1 MRHIDMYLDVVQKNA
16 GGGGTGGITPSGTK
30 VIKTNGKHDVTSFA
44 EADVQVPIP
53 EAPTGKKVISVTE
66 NGVSTHDVASFAQ
79 AEVNVAVPMPAE
91 PTGEKVVNITSNGT
105 STEDVKSFA
114 TAKINVNVPSEG
126 ITPTGTKTI
135 TENGTHDVTD
145 FAQASVQV
153 PIPPEPAGEKVIE
166 ITANGNTKHDVK
178 AFATADV
185 RVNVPSTGIVP
196 EGVKEI
202 TSNGTHDVAQY
213 AQAKVNVPQ
222 GVTPTGTKEI
232 SVTQNGEVTEDVSTY
247 KSVHIVTNVP
257 SAGGSGVPQEKYNQL
272 LSVVNGKVRETNFVN
287 EDMTAIKDYLFQN
300 NTVTVSYTF
309 ENVKTVGKY
318 AFANSESLMSQTKMS
333 ALHLPIA
340 ASLGDGCFQNC
351 MRLET
356 LDTPNVTTLYG
367 PNIFSRCNFL
377 ERIVMP
383 KLATYNLQSFR
394 NQYKPPVKLLDIL
407 GGRNELDLS
416 ELTSL
421 QTIVIRKTDAVVPL
435 YSIVSTSVQSIYVED
450 TLVEQYKVA
459 TNWVNYADKIKPL
472 STYKE
477 V

>member
-1 MRHIDMYLDVVQKNA
+1 MRHIDFYRNLVLDGNT
-16 GGGGTGGITPSGTK
+16 GSGGTGGITPVGTKEITIEANGTSEHDVAQYAKASVTVNVPNTGITPTGTK
-30 VIKTNGKHDVTSFA
+30 VIKSNGTHDVTDFA
-44 EADVQVPIP
+44 QASVQVPIP
-53 EAPTGKKVISVTE
+53 
-66 NGVSTHDVASFAQ
+66 
-79 AEVNVAVPMPAE
+79 AE
-91 PTGEKVVNITSNGT
+91 PSGEKVVNITSNGT

-114 TAKINVNVPSEG
+114 TAKINVNVPSTG
-126 ITPTGTKTI
+126 ITPQGTKEVSVVANGEK
-135 TENGTHDVTD
+135 TEDVRE
-145 FAQASVQV
+145 FESVHIV
-153 PIPPEPAGEKVIE
+153 TSVPEPSG
-166 ITANGNTKHDVK
+166 T
-178 AFATADV
+178 
-185 RVNVPSTGIVP
+185 
-196 EGVKEI
+196 KEI
-202 TSNGTHDVAQY
+202 TTNGTHDVAQY

-247 KSVHIVTNVP
+247 KSVHIVTNVA

-318 AFANSESLMSQTKMS
+318 AFANSESLMSQTKMA

-340 ASLGDGCFQNC
+340 TSLGEGCFQNC

-356 LDTPNVTTLYG
+356 LDTPNVATLYG

-383 KLATYNLQSFR
+383 KLAAYNLQSFR

-407 GGRNELDLS
+407 GGRQELDLS

-435 YSIVSTSVQSIYVED
+435 YSIVSASVQSIYVED

-472 STYKE
+472 STYKG

>member
-1 MRHIDMYLDVVQKNA
+1 MRHVDMYLDVVQKKKGT
-16 GGGGTGGITPSGTK
+16 GGSGTGGITPTGTK
-30 VIKTNGKHDVTSFA
+30 TITTNGKYDVTNFA
-44 EADVQVPIP
+44 TADVQVPIP
-53 EAPTGKKVISVTE
+53 DAPTGKKVIEVTK
-66 NGVSTHDVASFAQ
+66 NGVSTHDVAAFAQ
-79 AEVNVAVPMPAE
+79 AEVSVAVPIPAE
-91 PTGEKVVNITSNGT
+91 PTGEKVVNITANGT
-105 STEDVKSFA
+105 STEDVKAFA

-153 PIPPEPAGEKVIE
+153 PIPPEPVGEKVVN
-166 ITANGNTKHDVK
+166 ITANGTSTEDVK
-178 AFATADV
+178 SFATAKIN
-185 RVNVPSTGIVP
+185 VNVPSTGITPQGTKEVSVVANGEKTEDVREFESVHIVTSVP
-196 EGVKEI
+196 EPSGTKEI
-202 TSNGTHDVAQY
+202 TANGTHDVKAF
-213 AQAKVNVPQ
+213 ASVNVNVQ
-222 GVTPTGTKEI
+222 
-232 SVTQNGEVTEDVSTY
+232 SVG
-247 KSVHIVTNVP
+247 
-257 SAGGSGVPQEKYNQL
+257 GVPQEKYNQL

-318 AFANSESLMSQTKMS
+318 AFANSEILMSQTKMA

-340 ASLGDGCFQNC
+340 ASLGEGCFQNC

-407 GGRNELDLS
+407 GGRQELDLS

-459 TNWVNYADKIKPL
+459 TNWVNYADKI
-472 STYKE
+472 
-477 V
+477 

>member
-1 MRHIDMYLDVVQKNA
+1 MKHIDFYNDLVINGQKKA
-16 GGGGTGGITPSGTK
+16 GGSGITPVGTK
-30 VIKTNGKHDVTSFA
+30 EITIEANGTS
-44 EADVQVPIP
+44 E
-53 EAPTGKKVISVTE
+53 
-66 NGVSTHDVASFAQ
+66 HDVAQ
-79 AEVNVAVPMPAE
+79 Y
-91 PTGEKVVNITSNGT
+91 
-105 STEDVKSFA
+105 
-114 TAKINVNVPSEG
+114 AKASVTVNVPDTG

-135 TENGTHDVTD
+135 TTNGKHDVAQYATADVQVPQGITPTGKTQISITKNGVSTHDVSD
-145 FAQASVQV
+145 FAQAEVSVAV
-153 PIPPEPAGEKVIE
+153 PMPPEPAGEKVIE

-196 EGVKEI
+196 SGVKEVSVVANGEKTEDVREFESVHIVTSVPEPSGTKEI
-202 TSNGTHDVAQY
+202 TANGTHDVKAF
-213 AQAKVNVPQ
+213 ASVNVNVQ
-222 GVTPTGTKEI
+222 
-232 SVTQNGEVTEDVSTY
+232 SVG
-247 KSVHIVTNVP
+247 
-257 SAGGSGVPQEKYNQL
+257 GVPQEKYNQL

-287 EDMTAIKDYLFQN
+287 KDMTAITDYLFQN

-318 AFANSESLMSQTKMS
+318 AFANDESLMSRTKM
-333 ALHLPIA
+333 ATLHLPIA

-407 GGRNELDLS
+407 GGRQELDLS

>member
-1 MRHIDMYLDVVQKNA
+1 MIKGKTKIELTNVHTGEVEVIEKGGFTMRHVDFYLDVVRKKGA
-16 GGGGTGGITPSGTK
+16 SGGTGDGGGITPTGTK
-30 VIKTNGKHDVTSFA
+30 TITTNGKHDVTNFA
-44 EADVQVPIP
+44 TADVQVPIP
-53 EAPTGKKVISVTE
+53 DAPTGKKVIEVTK
-66 NGVSTHDVASFAQ
+66 NGVSTHDVAAFAQ
-79 AEVNVAVPMPAE
+79 AEVSVAVPIPAE
-91 PTGEKVVNITSNGT
+91 PSGEKVIEITANGT

-114 TAKINVNVPSEG
+114 TAKINVNVPSTG
-126 ITPTGTKTI
+126 ITPQGTKEVSVVTNGEK
-135 TENGTHDVTD
+135 TEDVRE
-145 FAQASVQV
+145 FESVHIV
-153 PIPPEPAGEKVIE
+153 TSVPEPSGTKE
-166 ITANGNTKHDVK
+166 ITANGTHDVK
-178 AFATADV
+178 AFAS
-185 RVNVPSTGIVP
+185 VNV
-196 EGVKEI
+196 
-202 TSNGTHDVAQY
+202 
-213 AQAKVNVPQ
+213 NVQ
-222 GVTPTGTKEI
+222 
-232 SVTQNGEVTEDVSTY
+232 SVG
-247 KSVHIVTNVP
+247 
-257 SAGGSGVPQEKYNQL
+257 GVPQEKYNQL

-318 AFANSESLMSQTKMS
+318 AFANSEILMSQTKMA

-340 ASLGDGCFQNC
+340 ASLGEGCFQNC

-407 GGRNELDLS
+407 GGRQELDLS